1 MNTFKIEKFTPSFG
15 SEILDE
21 LYKETPICQGDLNDF
36 LNLPLNENYKKD
48 ESVKEISI
56 EKDEPIITL
65 GIEEEKGFLS
75 LSPEDFKSSIQEE

>member
-21 LYKETPICQGDLNDF
+21 LYKETPILQGDLNDF
-36 LNLPLNENYKKD
+36 LNLPLNESYKKN
-48 ESVKEISI
+48 ESVKEITI
-56 EKDEPIITL
+56 EKNEPIIML
-65 GIEEEKGFLS
+65 GVEEEKGFLS